1 MASKF
6 YSQKNLEFMLYE
18 VFDLVSLTE
27 ADYFKDHNKKVF
39 DMVLKEAG
47 KLAKDLFF
55 PVFAEMDRQQPEL
68 VNGEVLVH
76 PSVRKILDAQSK
88 GGWLT
93 SILPYE
99 LDGDQLP
106 VTLNSVAFF
115 IFAAANY
122 SASAYGSLTTG
133 AAGLLLT
140 FGSEE
145 LKNRYVPKLLEAK
158 WQGTMALTEPEA
170 GSSLSDITTLAVPT
184 AQDHYLV
191 KGQKIFISAGDH
203 NATENVVHLMLARI
217 EGAPPGVKGIS
228 LFMVP
233 KKRIESD
240 GSLKPNDVVT
250 SGVYHKLG
258 YRGCPIVQL
267 SIGDRDDCCGWL
279 VGEPHHGLKYM
290 FQMMNEARIDVG
302 IGATSIS
309 TAAYYAALDYSQTR
323 TQGRKVDQ
331 KDPTQP
337 PVPIIE
343 HADVKRMLLFQKA
356 VNEGSLSLLLQCA
369 WYLDLQSTLPEG
381 EEKEKYHLLLE
392 LLTPIAKT
400 YPSEMGIL
408 AISQGLQCLGGS
420 GYCDDYPLE
429 QYYRDARIHPIHEGT
444 TAIQGMDLLGR
455 KISMK
460 NGKAL
465 AYFLEEVN
473 KTISSANEYQEL
485 HPLAEKLQR
494 SFTKLHQINN
504 HLAEVAQTN
513 GPEAFLADAT
523 LYLEFFSIITIAW
536 QWLLQGISVCQAMEK
551 TVSKKEVA
559 FYQGKLMT
567 LRYFFAY
574 ELPKTESLGIRL
586 LESDWVTL
594 EMSTDLFLD

>member
-47 KLAKDLFF
+47 KLAKNLFF
-55 PVFAEMDRQQPEL
+55 PIFAEMDRQQPEL
-68 VNGEVLVH
+68 VNGEVIVH

-93 SILPYE
+93 STLPYE

-106 VTLNSVAFF
+106 GTLNTAAFF

-122 SASAYGSLTTG
+122 SASAFGSLTTG

-140 FGSEE
+140 FGSED

-170 GSSLSDITTLAVPT
+170 GSSLSDITTAAIPT

-233 KKRIESD
+233 KKRIEAD

-267 SIGDRDDCCGWL
+267 SIGDRDDCHGWL
-279 VGEPHHGLKYM
+279 VGEPHHDLKYM

-323 TQGRKVDQ
+323 KQGRKVDQ
-331 KDPTQP
+331 KDPSQP

-369 WYLDLQSTLPEG
+369 WYIDLQSTLPEG

-460 NGKAL
+460 NGQAL
-465 AYFLEEVN
+465 AYFVEEIN
-473 KTISSANEYQEL
+473 RTISTASEYQEL
-485 HPLAEKLQR
+485 HPLAEKLQGA
-494 SFTKLHQINN
+494 FTKLHQINS
-504 HLAEVAQTN
+504 HLAEVAQTK

-523 LYLEFFSIITIAW
+523 LYLEFFSIIAIAW
-536 QWLLQGISVCQAMEK
+536 QWLLQGIAACQAMEK
-551 TVSKKEVA
+551 KVTKKEVD

-567 LRYFFAY
+567 LRYYFAY
-574 ELPKTESLGIRL
+574 ELPKTESLNIRL

-594 EMSTDLFLD
+594 EMTTDLFSD